1 MLKRPFLL
9 SLISIVFLSCKTKQ
23 VTENE
28 EYNDKTTTGFVFVE
42 PLPNNPQYQQN
53 IMQLNSNHV
62 LTLDNTEM
70 AMALILDQSEHQR
83 EENVFLVQFKAS
95 IDGSIMRFN
104 SDNVR
109 QERDARNRLM
119 FVGEDDKYRMFI
131 IHYADSLKEDDQ
143 SVQQVGDMAMRQD
156 ASDSLSYFDVK
167 LVKNNTTDTTH
178 LGFWGNFYYDHRLH
192 GHWVLTEVNG
202 FDELTLDIFDSQLP
216 NMTIRLDDMHVEG
229 FAGCNRFFGPFNQIG
244 FKIDMSAYAMTK
256 MFCQDKPDI
265 IAHLQKS
272 IQYRLEGNRLI
283 FDYPM
288 GNEII
293 FEKRSN

>member
-1 MLKRPFLL
+1 MLKKPFLF

-23 VTENE
+23 VAENGE
-28 EYNDKTTTGFVFVE
+28 DNDKTTTDFVFVE

-53 IMQLNSNHV
+53 MMQLNSNHV
-62 LTLDNTEM
+62 LTLVNSEM
-70 AMALILDQSEHQR
+70 GMALNLDQAEHQR
-83 EENVFLVQFKAS
+83 EDGLFQVQFKAALGENT
-95 IDGSIMRFN
+95 IRFN
-104 SDNVR
+104 SDEIR
-109 QERDARNRLM
+109 IDKDSKHRLM
-119 FVGEDDKYRMFI
+119 FVGEDDQYRMII

-143 SVQQVGDMAMRQD
+143 SVQEVGDMAMRQD
-156 ASDSLSYFDVK
+156 DSDSLSYFDVK
-167 LVKNNTTDTTH
+167 LVKNNSTDTTH

-202 FDELTLDIFDSQLP
+202 FDELTIDIFESKLP
-216 NMTIRLDDMHVEG
+216 NMTIRLDEMRVEG

-244 FKIDMSAYAMTK
+244 FKIDMSTYAMTK
-256 MFCQDKPDI
+256 MFCEDKPDI

-288 GNEII
+288 GNEIV